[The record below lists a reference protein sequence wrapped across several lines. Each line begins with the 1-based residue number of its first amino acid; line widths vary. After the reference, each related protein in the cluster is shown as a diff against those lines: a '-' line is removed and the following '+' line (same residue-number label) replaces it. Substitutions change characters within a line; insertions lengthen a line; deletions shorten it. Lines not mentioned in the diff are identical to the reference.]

1 MDITTITEV
10 LKQATPEM
18 IGGLGS
24 LTIAAAYQKIKSLF
38 IGKEI
43 SEDTVNEK
51 LNESEENRKLIE
63 EFAVEIRNKNIS
75 SNDGKL
81 IIGKN
86 VWTGDFHNNTFN
98 L

>member
-18 IGGLGS
+18 VGGLGS
-24 LTIAAAYQKIKSLF
+24 TTIVAAYNKIKSLF
-38 IGKEI
+38 VKKEI
-43 SEDTVNEK
+43 TEDTVKEK

-63 EFAVEIRNKNIS
+63 KFAMEIRNKNIS

-86 VWTGDFHNNTFN
+86 IWTGDFHNNTFN